1 MKKPCPNLS
10 ETEQLIRPAWLAVL
24 SVLILHMMS
33 MCGRCVES
41 ATHIDMSR
49 VSAAFSVGAGI
60 MLIVVAG
67 ACIWL
72 LRLAGVST
80 ARSCDVGAG
89 RRYDR
94 RDVQLAISAAIGCL
108 LAAGAI
114 FVSVPYWSLGPSG
127 NGAIIATQFGLV
139 WISLFLAIKS
149 LQVGAAS
156 IATAAAL
163 NNLSSRAF

>member
-1 MKKPCPNLS
+1 MNKREANLS
-10 ETEQLIRPAWLAVL
+10 ETERLLRPAWVAVL

-41 ATHIDMSR
+41 AAQIDMST

-67 ACIWL
+67 MCIWL
-72 LRLAGVST
+72 LRLTCVST
-80 ARSCDVGAG
+80 ARSRDAGAG
-89 RRYDR
+89 TRYDR
-94 RDVQLAISAAIGCL
+94 RDAQLAISAAIVCL

-114 FVSVPYWSLGPSG
+114 FASVPYWSLGPSG
-127 NGAIIATQFGLV
+127 DGTIIATQFGLV

-149 LQVGAAS
+149 LQVAAAS
-156 IATAAAL
+156 ITTAAAL
-163 NNLSSRAF
+163 NILSSRTF